1 MDHLL
6 LSDFPIPS
14 QHFGTQSARPLL
26 CIPSVLRTLCVP
38 FIWSD
43 PHINQ
48 IAWLTSDHRLFTA
61 KAKRPNMRKEHQSGY
76 PVHHR
81 KRR

>member
-1 MDHLL
+1 MSHLL
-6 LSDFPIPS
+6 LSDFPTPS

-43 PHINQ
+43 PPYKSDRLAHI
-48 IAWLTSDHRLFTA
+48 
-61 KAKRPNMRKEHQSGY
+61 
-76 PVHHR
+76 
-81 KRR
+81 